1 MQCWVK
7 KMIRD
12 MDDKFRKR
20 IEKILNSHLMVKDN
34 DEMIDELM
42 DVVEDAR
49 YEGWEDGHDPKSF
62 WNDR

>member
-1 MQCWVK
+1 
-7 KMIRD
+7 MIRD

-20 IEKILNSHLMVKDN
+20 IEKILDSYFIVT
-34 DEMIDELM
+34 DECKILDELM

-62 WNDR
+62 WND

>member
-1 MQCWVK
+1 
-7 KMIRD
+7 MIRD

-20 IEKILNSHLMVKDN
+20 IEKILKSHFMVKDN
-34 DEMIDELM
+34 DEILDELM

-49 YEGWEDGHDPKSF
+49 YEAWEDGHDPKNI

>member
-1 MQCWVK
+1 MLGE

-12 MDDKFRKR
+12 IDDTFRER
-20 IEKILNSHLMVKDN
+20 ITKILDSYFIVTDKCKIL
-34 DEMIDELM
+34 DELM